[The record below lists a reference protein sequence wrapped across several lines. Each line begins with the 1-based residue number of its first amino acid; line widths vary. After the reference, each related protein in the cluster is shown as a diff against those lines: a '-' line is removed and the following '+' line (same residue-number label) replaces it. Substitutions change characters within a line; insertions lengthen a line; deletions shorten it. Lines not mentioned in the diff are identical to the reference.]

1 VHSSK
6 STALSRM
13 NSITIR
19 IVLIEHEPVK
29 DRRRKVLWMV
39 WILVD
44 NSRLPHTPIHLLR
57 WIAPHLLAGVFPPR
71 PRGFLA
77 RFALDPASAL
87 RSSLVIAA
95 VVSGT

>member
-1 VHSSK
+1 
-6 STALSRM
+6 M

-19 IVLIEHEPVK
+19 IVVIEHEPVK

-44 NSRLPHTPIHLLR
+44 NSRLPNTPIHLLR
-57 WIAPHLLAGVFPPR
+57 WIAPHLLAGVFPPH

-77 RFALDPASAL
+77 RFALAPRARCALHSSSRRWSAAP
-87 RSSLVIAA
+87 RPWHPFSKA
-95 VVSGT
+95 